1 MVRSSSSPRG
11 SALIEPKPIDPNVP
25 PPSTDLLAQAAVEPV
40 VSGMLVGLG
49 TGRTADRA
57 VRALARRVR
66 EHKLDI
72 DCVCCSVATE
82 QLALELGLPTVPFN
96 DVESIDFLVDGA
108 VEIDHQL
115 RMLKGQQ
122 GAITRQRLVA
132 GVSKRNVYLLASE
145 DRYVSR
151 FGPGSP
157 LTIVIIPFGTA
168 SIRNRLRDMGLSG
181 VIRRNLDGEIH
192 VTDGGGVIVDARYPD
207 RDAEELAIELDHVT
221 GVVDHGIFLDEAD
234 EVLIECKSGE
244 IKRLARPV

>member
-1 MVRSSSSPRG
+1 M
-11 SALIEPKPIDPNVP
+11 IEPKPIDPNVP

-40 VSGMLVGLG
+40 VTGMLVGLG

-108 VEIDHQL
+108 VEVDHQL

>member
-1 MVRSSSSPRG
+1 M
-11 SALIEPKPIDPNVP
+11 IEPKPIDPNVP